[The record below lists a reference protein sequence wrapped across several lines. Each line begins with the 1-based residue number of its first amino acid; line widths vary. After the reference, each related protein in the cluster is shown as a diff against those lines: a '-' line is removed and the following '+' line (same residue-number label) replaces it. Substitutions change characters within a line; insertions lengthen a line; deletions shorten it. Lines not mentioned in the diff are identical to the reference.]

1 MEQMRYTKLVIADRY
16 PVVLQG
22 LSKLL
27 GAQRDFRIV
36 ASCGSWTACIEAI
49 RILLPDIAI
58 VDVSLFGIVGL
69 EILARAKP
77 ANLATCLVFFGGP
90 LEDDTLALLAA
101 AGASGFIPKDSEPET
116 LVRDLRRIANG
127 ERLLP
132 APGVARSTQLAL
144 TDRERQI
151 ICLVSEG
158 LSNKE
163 IGRRLDITDGTIK
176 VHLHNIFGKLGVS
189 NRTELAALA
198 LLQDQRQV
206 FFRQDRASGSGRNA
220 VVYRAGHKFPFD

>member
-1 MEQMRYTKLVIADRY
+1 MRYTNAVIADRH

-36 ASCGSWTACIEAI
+36 ASCGNWPACIEAI
-49 RILLPDIAI
+49 RIFLPDIAI
-58 VDVSLFGIVGL
+58 VDLSMFGTTGL
-69 EILARAKP
+69 EMIACVKLASP
-77 ANLATCLVFFGGP
+77 ATRLVLFATSFEDDNLAM
-90 LEDDTLALLAA
+90 LAA
-101 AGASGFIPKDSEPET
+101 AGASGLIPKDADPDA
-116 LVRDLRRIANG
+116 LVQALRRIANG

-132 APGVARSTQLAL
+132 PLGAARSTEQSNLSVEDVLAAL

-151 ICLVSEG
+151 IRLVTEG

-163 IGRRLDITDGTIK
+163 IGRRLNITDGTIK

-198 LLQDQRQV
+198 LSQDQKQF
-206 FFRQDRASGSGRNA
+206 FFRVDWVAGSE
-220 VVYRAGHKFPFD
+220 D

>member
-1 MEQMRYTKLVIADRY
+1 MRYTKVVIADRH

-49 RILLPDIAI
+49 RIFLPDIAI
-58 VDVSLFGIVGL
+58 VDISMFGIAGL
-69 EILARAKP
+69 EMLARAKV
-77 ANLATCLVFFGGP
+77 ANLATRLVFFTAS
-90 LEDDTLALLAA
+90 LEDDNLAMLAA
-101 AGASGFIPKDSEPET
+101 AGASGLIPKDADPAV
-116 LVRDLRRIANG
+116 LVQALRRIANG

-132 APGVARSTQLAL
+132 PLGAAQFTQRSNRSVEDVLAAL

-151 ICLVSEG
+151 MRLVTEG
-158 LSNKE
+158 LANKE
-163 IGRRLDITDGTIK
+163 IGRRLNITDGTIK

-198 LLQDQRQV
+198 LLQDQRQP
-206 FFRQDRASGSGRNA
+206 FFREDEVPGSA
-220 VVYRAGHKFPFD
+220 D